1 VESLVDGV
9 NSFLLNYRKRENM
22 YKLALLFFM
31 FFFCSCSGIRG
42 KLLVMEGNFYNSRGL
57 SNKAIAAYMKA
68 SSFHEAKGY
77 AEFGLGS
84 SYYSLGESD
93 VALERFK
100 DAELTASGDTE
111 LLYRIYYNQGI
122 VRFEKGF
129 FDEAVADFKR
139 ALNIE
144 PSRIGAKRNLEL
156 SLLSQEHQKI
166 DRQKSSEKEAGK
178 NAENSERVQTLF
190 KFLKE
195 KEIERWKSS
204 EWIENAPMSGPDY

>member
-1 VESLVDGV
+1 VESLVSGV
-9 NSFLLNYRKRENM
+9 NFFKMENM
-22 YKLALLFFM
+22 YKLALFFFM

-42 KLLVMEGNFYNSRGL
+42 KLFVMEGNFYNSRGL

-68 SSFHEAKGY
+68 SSFHEAKVY

-84 SYYSLGESD
+84 SYYLLGESD

-100 DAELTASGDTE
+100 DAESAASGDTE

-129 FDEAVADFKR
+129 FTEAAADFRR
-139 ALNIE
+139 ALDIE
-144 PSRIGAKRNLEL
+144 PSRIDAKRNLEL
-156 SLLSQEHQKI
+156 SLLSQEHQET
-166 DRQKSSEKEAGK
+166 DRQKSSEKETGK
-178 NAENSERVQTLF
+178 NAENSERMQTLF

-204 EWIENAPMSGPDY
+204 EWIEDTPTSGPDY